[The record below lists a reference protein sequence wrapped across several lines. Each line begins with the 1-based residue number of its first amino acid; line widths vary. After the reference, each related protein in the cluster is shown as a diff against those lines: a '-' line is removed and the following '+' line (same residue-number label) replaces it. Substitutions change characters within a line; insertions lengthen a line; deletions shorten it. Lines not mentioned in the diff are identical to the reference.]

1 MFAVRSILENL
12 ITIRSTNPNVKKA
25 HLRSDEARCY
35 QNSQL
40 IAAMRDVEESLGVSV
55 GRYDSSEPQSG
66 NVVCDR
72 ILCPMK
78 GAIIRYCNEGH
89 YILTPADMHSALIKK
104 RPVLGCTVVVCRVN
118 ETKKDLE
125 VKKFQ
130 LFSVMHN
137 FLYETSGLRVW
148 KARHHHLE

>member
-1 MFAVRSILENL
+1 
-12 ITIRSTNPNVKKA
+12 
-25 HLRSDEARCY
+25 
-35 QNSQL
+35 
-40 IAAMRDVEESLGVSV
+40 MRDVEESLGVSV
-55 GRYDSSEPQSG
+55 ERYDSSEPQSG
-66 NVVCDR
+66 NVICDR